1 MAIKGDELVPGKA
14 KRRVRAA
21 GRGTAK
27 AGQVRAA
34 PRSEKAAPA
43 QDTAHVACGSA
54 SVSAAGDSPGFR
66 KRSLRG
72 RGR

>member
-1 MAIKGDELVPGKA
+1 M
-14 KRRVRAA
+14 RAA
-21 GRGTAK
+21 GLGTAK

-34 PRSEKAAPA
+34 PPHSEKAAPA